1 MTNAKDI
8 TLNDTGDLL
17 FVNGDFV
24 ANYSDARHQEH
35 LIGAFKGFYK
45 AAPSVGV
52 GIFQYL
58 KSAGTAA
65 EIKREITIEL
75 EADKYL
81 VNKVDVTTHP
91 DLTIKIDAERIS

>member
-1 MTNAKDI
+1 MIHAKDI
-8 TLNDTGDLL
+8 TLTDDGDLL
-17 FVNGDFV
+17 FRNGDFV
-24 ANYSDARHQEH
+24 IDYSDARHQQH
-35 LIGAFKGFYK
+35 IIDAFKGFYK
-45 AAPSVGV
+45 DYPLVGV

-81 VNKVDVTTHP
+81 VNKVDITTHP